1 MAENNR
7 VIGNRP
13 LKINITI
20 YELITL
26 ASILIEL
33 HKLILIIDED
43 DAAVRTDKNLN
54 ITPILI

>member
-26 ASILIEL
+26 ASILIEFIRPIG
-33 HKLILIIDED
+33 LINKKEEFE
-43 DAAVRTDKNLN
+43 KEKKE
-54 ITPILI
+54 